1 MPHVELMKSPQSIVV
16 TEPAPWCLSSIFPM
30 SSMIL
35 EHLWIFVC
43 WKLANFSCIFS
54 RPYTHQAGPLTNLY
68 LQTHTN
74 HLLNATKGS
83 PPQGPSLF
91 HECNPSNPTH
101 HTQTLFTRQTHQITR
116 KLLCLAWIN
125 PLCVWPLRQ
134 WPGYKCISYFLWCN
148 CHLGVFLLNNSHK
161 SLEDMGTGEK
171 FLNTTAMACA
181 VRRRIDKWDL
191 MKLQSFCKAKD
202 TVN

>member
-16 TEPAPWCLSSIFPM
+16 TEPAPWCLSRIFPA

-35 EHLWIFVC
+35 EHLWISVC

-54 RPYTHQAGPLTNLY
+54 RPYTHQAGPLTNHY

-148 CHLGVFLLNNSHK
+148 CHLAVLLLNSSH
-161 SLEDMGTGEK
+161 
-171 FLNTTAMACA
+171 FTALSEVWLAA
-181 VRRRIDKWDL
+181 SIQL
-191 MKLQSFCKAKD
+191 FGSIFFAILLI
-202 TVN
+202 